1 MSPSR
6 GKVLRP
12 VSLPAASGPRVSP
25 CGVVIFGASGD
36 LAERKLFPSLF
47 NLHTEGF
54 LPAAFFA
61 VGTGRTAL
69 TDDSFR
75 SHVAEAL
82 KAILKS
88 PPSPA
93 DLDEFL
99 AHFYYQRLDYG
110 STEDYRGLA
119 ARIAE
124 LEARHGTGG
133 NRLHYLSIPPSLYE
147 TVVERLGGAG
157 LARGGGGGWS
167 RIVIEKPFGR
177 DAGSARVLSE
187 KVWKVFNEDQIY
199 RIDHYLGKETVQ
211 NILVLRFANIFFEP
225 VWNRN
230 FVDHVEITVAE
241 DIGIGHRAGYYEE
254 AGVLRDMF
262 QNHLFQLLCIT
273 AMEAPSGFEAD
284 RVRDEKSKLLR
295 AVRPFDPARL
305 DETAVRG
312 QYGRGDVAGVL
323 QRAYLEEPGVAPRS
337 KTETFAAL
345 KVSID
350 NWRWEGV
357 PFYLRSG
364 KRLAQRLTEI
374 VVQFKRIPH
383 LMFHPLH
390 AEDLSANR
398 LVLRIQPEEG
408 LSLTVETKRPGPA
421 LSLGT
426 VGMDFSYE
434 HAFGESPE
442 AYERLFLDAMA
453 GDQTLF
459 TRSDW
464 VDLSWSLL
472 TPVLESWR
480 NAGAPPVYASGSWGP
495 PDADRLL
502 AAQGHRWRS
511 GQ

>member
-1 MSPSR
+1 MSRPR
-6 GKVLRP
+6 GKVLRADAP
-12 VSLPAASGPRVSP
+12 IAASAPRVSP
-25 CGVVIFGASGD
+25 CGIVIFGASGD

-47 NLHTEGF
+47 NLRSGGF
-54 LPAAFFA
+54 LPPEFFA
-61 VGTGRTAL
+61 LGTGRTDL
-69 TDDSFR
+69 TDEAFR
-75 SHVAEAL
+75 LHVAEAL
-82 KAILKS
+82 KSILKS

-93 DLDEFL
+93 EAASFL

-110 STEDYRGLA
+110 DPEGYRRLA
-119 ARIAE
+119 ARLDD
-124 LEARHGTGG
+124 LETRHRTRG

-147 TVVERLGGAG
+147 TVVERLGAAG
-157 LARGGGGGWS
+157 LSRGGRGGWA
-167 RIVIEKPFGR
+167 RVIVEKPFGR
-177 DAGSARVLSE
+177 DASSARVLSG

-230 FVDHVEITVAE
+230 YVDHVEITVAE

-295 AVRPFDPARL
+295 AVRPFEADRL
-305 DETAVRG
+305 ESVAVRG

-323 QRAYLEEPGVAPRS
+323 QRAYLEEPGVSARS
-337 KTETFAAL
+337 TTETFAAL

-383 LMFHPLH
+383 LMFHPLR

-434 HAFGESPE
+434 HVFGESPE

-472 TPVLESWR
+472 TPVLERWGD
-480 NAGAPPVYASGSWGP
+480 AGPPPLYASGTWGP
-495 PDADRLL
+495 PEADRLL
-502 AAQGHRWRS
+502 AAQGHRWS
-511 GQ
+511 NGK